1 MWCYGNVIRL
11 TDKHLLADELRHA
24 HKHRQTYSIHT
35 VSLNAYNALS
45 MLAHRKIMP
54 KLNLNI
60 GNGLFG
66 LNELNSWYVAQ
77 ILAHKLFVKIMA

>member
-11 TDKHLLADELRHA
+11 TDKHLLADELRHT
-24 HKHRQTYSIHT
+24 HIHT
-35 VSLNAYNALS
+35 DKHIVYISLNAYNALS

-66 LNELNSWYVAQ
+66 LNELNSWYVEQ